1 MAKTIETAFQASG
14 RTQSGSLHDFF
25 LCHSSVL
32 AFHLVIGYK
41 RLKFCLTIIKKNCMK
56 NSVLITLCLL
66 VFAGLS
72 SCSKDKGEEPDLT
85 PKNIEVTAKS
95 SEVITY
101 SNEFGVDLFSK
112 VALAENKNLMLS
124 PLSASAALTMLLNG
138 CGGDT
143 YDQLK
148 STLKYPEQ
156 LTISEI
162 NEVYKSLVSQLLVV
176 DPKVKLALANAIFYR
191 MGFTVKP
198 PFLSTMENDFNA
210 EIDGLDFSLPSAL
223 TTINKWASDNTNGK
237 IPKVLEKI
245 SGDAVMFIMNAL
257 YFKGDWSYQFDKK
270 LTSDRVFYT
279 DESNSVIVSTMNGDV
294 GSKVTGGAG
303 YNAIELPYGQTNFT
317 MIVIVPTGTLAD
329 FTASLDVVKW
339 NTITAGFDSQEE
351 YGELTVYMP
360 KFKFS
365 YEKQLND
372 QLQSMGM
379 IDAFNPYLADLS
391 GISDASIF
399 VSFVKQNTF
408 VEVDEKGTEAA
419 AVTTIGIEYTS
430 TQPQPRMFTIDKPFV
445 FAIRERTTNTLLFIG
460 QVVNPLDD

>member
-1 MAKTIETAFQASG
+1 
-14 RTQSGSLHDFF
+14 
-25 LCHSSVL
+25 
-32 AFHLVIGYK
+32 
-41 RLKFCLTIIKKNCMK
+41 
-56 NSVLITLCLL
+56 
-66 VFAGLS
+66 
-72 SCSKDKGEEPDLT
+72 
-85 PKNIEVTAKS
+85 
-95 SEVITY
+95 
-101 SNEFGVDLFSK
+101 
-112 VALAENKNLMLS
+112 
-124 PLSASAALTMLLNG
+124 
-138 CGGDT
+138 
-143 YDQLK
+143 
-148 STLKYPEQ
+148 
-156 LTISEI
+156 
-162 NEVYKSLVSQLLVV
+162 
-176 DPKVKLALANAIFYR
+176 

-257 YFKGDWSYQFDKK
+257 YFKGDWSYQFDKN